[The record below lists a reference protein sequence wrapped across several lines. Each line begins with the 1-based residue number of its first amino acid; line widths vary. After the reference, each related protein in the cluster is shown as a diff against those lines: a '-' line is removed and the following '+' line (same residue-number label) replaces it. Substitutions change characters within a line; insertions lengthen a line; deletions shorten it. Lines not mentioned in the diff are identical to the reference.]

1 MFSGKRTSYDPKAN
15 EHTMVVNI
23 DKQAGAFTCVVW
35 DGFQAQYSKGVQ
47 RALVGR
53 FARGNKRI
61 EVLVYGGTLPR
72 QTIVNLLSAFVGG
85 KWVKM
90 TLKELEGGAVIAK
103 HEL

>member
-1 MFSGKRTSYDPKAN
+1 MFSGKRTSYNPKAN

-23 DKQAGAFTCVVW
+23 DKLCGSFTCVVW
-35 DGFQAQYSKGVQ
+35 DGFEGQYYKG
-47 RALVGR
+47 AHEAFVGR

-90 TLKELEGGAVIAK
+90 TLKELEGGAVIQK